1 MTARAGRDSAWLALA
16 ALLLAAALLG
26 ACGKKGNVRP
36 PEDQADAFTFPRAYP
51 APDSVLPAG
60 DQEKLE
66 PSPEPRLE
74 RERRERRLSPF
85 PRSPERVENF
95 GI

>member
-1 MTARAGRDSAWLALA
+1 MTARAWLDPARFALA
-16 ALLLAAALLG
+16 ALLLAAVLLG

-36 PEDQADAFTFPRAYP
+36 PEDEAGAYTFPRAYP
-51 APDSVLPAG
+51 APASVLPAG
-60 DQEKLE
+60 DEEKLQ
-66 PSPEPRLE
+66 PSPEPRLK

>member
-1 MTARAGRDSAWLALA
+1 MTASARRNRARLALGA
-16 ALLLAAALLG
+16 VLLAAALLG
-26 ACGKKGNVRP
+26 ACGKKGGVRP
-36 PEDQADAFTFPRAYP
+36 PEDNAGAYAFPRPYP
-51 APDSVLPAG
+51 APASVLPAG
-60 DQEKLE
+60 DQEELQ

-85 PRSPERVENF
+85 PRSPERVDNF